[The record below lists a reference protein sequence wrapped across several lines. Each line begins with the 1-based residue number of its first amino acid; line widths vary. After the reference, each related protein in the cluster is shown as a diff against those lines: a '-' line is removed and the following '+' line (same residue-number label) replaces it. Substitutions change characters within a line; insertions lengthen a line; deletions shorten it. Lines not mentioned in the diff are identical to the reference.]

1 LPASSVC
8 LICLSCLPPLPCI
21 PFPLPLLLL
30 LPASHGQGRYS
41 TRPLPALFKPPKL
54 MPSVVVN
61 LRTPA
66 LLMPGSVVVK
76 AVAMHSR
83 LILQ

>member
-1 LPASSVC
+1 MLP
-8 LICLSCLPPLPCI
+8 
-21 PFPLPLLLL
+21 
-30 LPASHGQGRYS
+30 
-41 TRPLPALFKPPKL
+41 
-54 MPSVVVN
+54 VVVN

-83 LILQ
+83 LILQYAAVLLHDCCMLLSYSAVFHGCACLQFV